1 MEYHKSIH
9 PFSIQ
14 VSTYYVFHC
23 NINDTTEKHSRLQK
37 PLNFTFIVLNTLYIA
52 HVIISTVP
60 QKGGENTRWLNTIAI
75 LHDYLNS
82 RAWKGTDELLHA
94 AWGNKICKKRL
105 EARLPF
111 DIRCLKHAQT
121 FPLLGSSMCRSRQ
134 VKPREIV
141 CATEMFDLI
150 ESLIMRATV
159 LFRQLWRTI
168 APVRARVQR
177 IGKEGRAGD
186 EGSQWPTWSMSGLT
200 ERGK

>member
-1 MEYHKSIH
+1 M
-9 PFSIQ
+9 
-14 VSTYYVFHC
+14 T
-23 NINDTTEKHSRLQK
+23 
-37 PLNFTFIVLNTLYIA
+37 NT
-52 HVIISTVP
+52 V
-60 QKGGENTRWLNTIAI
+60 AI
-75 LHDYLNS
+75 LHDLLKS
-82 RAWKGTDELLHA
+82 RAWRGTDELLHA
-94 AWGNKICKKRL
+94 VWGNKKCKKRL

-111 DIRCLKHAQT
+111 DIQCLKHAQT

-159 LFRQLWRTI
+159 LFRQLWRMI

-177 IGKEGRAGD
+177 IGKGGRAGD

-200 ERGK
+200 EPGKWVAFAWEQWVRNTRFLVFAYCFYILQSWEVVDISNYCVQSFYNGKGTKVKRL